1 MTVVLNE
8 DLRGSVVGSVVVD
21 DDDVDDE
28 SLLWL

>member
-28 SLLWL
+28 SLL

>member
-8 DLRGSVVGSVVVD
+8 DLRGSVVGSVLVD

-28 SLLWL
+28 SLL